1 VGGFVATSLLD
12 AAEHPEYVQSL
23 DRRDGPLTEVRED
36 ECAEPLELALKS
48 LWRELGSLDFHP
60 LVRNCLEGRR
70 ARQALIFLVCSRVVP
85 QFEGAA
91 RVQSHVSSHLQG
103 DFRVAAKAKVLLLLP
118 EEVFEVPGAAA
129 RGREQEVQPVTVV
142 DLFRADARP
151 SITDR
156 RISKSHGE

>member
-1 VGGFVATSLLD
+1 VRSPTLMTGRV
-12 AAEHPEYVQSL
+12 EY
-23 DRRDGPLTEVRED
+23 RHGN
-36 ECAEPLELALKS
+36 
-48 LWRELGSLDFHP
+48 H
-60 LVRNCLEGRR
+60 R
-70 ARQALIFLVCSRVVP
+70 ARQALIFLVCSRIVP

-91 RVQSHVSSHLQG
+91 RLQSYVSSHLQG
-103 DFRVAAKAKVLLLLP
+103 DFRVAAKAKVLLLLR

-156 RISKSHGE
+156 GISQFMGNKTSEKGVLGKKPRGIEILRTAITPLSTPGPEVLSIYRV